1 MSKEKNVATQQLIG
15 EILTAREID
24 RLGEGMIPDRETVIQ
39 EGDLLHLVMREE
51 NAERVYEVFNNG
63 PEAD

>member
-1 MSKEKNVATQQLIG
+1 
-15 EILTAREID
+15 
-24 RLGEGMIPDRETVIQ
+24 MIPTRESVIQ